1 VDICHRCCP
10 VFLSGQAGPALHW
23 PRAGLSGDFQMRA
36 EPAGFSAG
44 FEGFSGRL
52 AGFICRFVSLME
64 QRINNIICLKDTACC
79 LQ

>member
-1 VDICHRCCP
+1 MDICHRCCP

-23 PRAGLSGDFQMRA
+23 PSLAGLSGDFQMRA

-52 AGFICRFVSLME
+52 AGLAGRPACRIYLPVCKF
-64 QRINNIICLKDTACC
+64 NGTKDK
-79 LQ
+79 